1 MSTAG
6 ADQMA
11 ELAAW
16 AQELT
21 GEPIQ
26 GIERRPGGGRH
37 EAWAVKGQNGGLWF
51 LRADSAQ
58 PSNNEHYTLRRESE
72 IYAAVASVGLPVPKI
87 IGVHPVYEAV
97 LMEFVPGEARFA
109 PLDPQAQ
116 AAVVADFAP
125 LLARLHTADPAQLDL
140 PSLAP
145 VMSITDHVEQEL
157 DVWESRLQ
165 AVPAPHPFPR
175 ACFAWLRQNLPA
187 VDGSPSLVQ
196 GDTGPGN
203 FLHDGRR
210 VTALLDFEL
219 AHLGDPMEDLAW
231 VGTRNAQDPVPDFDA
246 FLAQYAEAGGVA
258 FDGDR
263 FRYHSLFAELRIVVL
278 GAERD
283 AAGGPAPMGDL
294 GSGLI
299 FGTLHQRLTLE
310 ALCAAVGEPLPVLAD
325 LPAADTEQTPYFD
338 GVLQQMKDL
347 IGPAIADPFATQ
359 RLKSLARVVK
369 HLREADR
376 IGSEALIEAELDD
389 LEAVLGHRPPSSVEG
404 RSELDRRVRAG
415 EMNAK
420 DLIPLAAADVSRA
433 HQLAAAAMGSLAT
446 RHLPYAGE
454 RG

>member
-1 MSTAG
+1 MSTSGTDRA
-6 ADQMA
+6 A

-16 AQELT
+16 AQEVT
-21 GEPIQ
+21 GEPVQ

-37 EAWAVKGQNGGLWF
+37 GAWEVKGKRGGRWF

-58 PSNNEHYTLRRESE
+58 PDANEHYTLRRESD
-72 IYAAVASVGLPVPKI
+72 IYAAVASVGLPTPKI
-87 IGVHPVYEAV
+87 LGVHPVHEAV
-97 LMEFVPGEARFA
+97 LMEFVPGEARFSPLA
-109 PLDPQAQ
+109 PEAQ

-125 LLARLHTADPAQLDL
+125 MLARLHAADPAQLDL

-145 VMSITDHVEQEL
+145 VMSITDHVVQEL
-157 DVWESRLQ
+157 DIWESRLEV
-165 AVPAPHPFPR
+165 VPAPNPFPR

-187 VDGSPSLVQ
+187 VEGSPSLVQ

-231 VGTRNAQDPVPDFDA
+231 VGTRNAQDPVPDFGV

-258 FDGDR
+258 FDAER
-263 FRYHSLFAELRIVVL
+263 FRYHSLFAELRIAVL
-278 GAERD
+278 GAERA

-299 FGTLHQRLTLE
+299 YGALHQRLTLE
-310 ALCAAVGEPLPVLAD
+310 ALCAAVGEPLPELVT
-325 LPAADTEQTPYFD
+325 LPAADTAQTAYFD
-338 GVLQQMKDL
+338 GALQQMRDL
-347 IGPAIADPFATQ
+347 IGPAIADPFAAQ

-376 IGSEALIEAELDD
+376 IGSGALIEAELDD
-389 LEAVLGHRPPSSVEG
+389 LEAVLRHRPPSRAEG
-404 RSELDRRVRAG
+404 RAELDRLVGAG
-415 EMNAK
+415 EMDAV
-420 DLIPLAAADVSRA
+420 DLIALTTGEVSRA
-433 HQLAAAAMGSLAT
+433 HQQAAAAMGSLAT
-446 RHLPYAGE
+446 RHLPCPGE
-454 RG
+454 IG

>member
-1 MSTAG
+1 MSTSG
-6 ADQMA
+6 ADRMA

-37 EAWAVKGQNGGLWF
+37 EAWAVKGASGGLWF

-58 PSNNEHYTLRRESE
+58 PDANEHYTLRRESE
-72 IYAAVASVGLPVPKI
+72 IYAAVASVGLPTPKI
-87 IGVHPVYEAV
+87 VGVHPVHEAV
-97 LMEFVPGEARFA
+97 LMEFALGEARFA
-109 PLDPQAQ
+109 PLAPEAQ
-116 AAVVADFAP
+116 ASVVADFAP
-125 LLARLHTADPAQLDL
+125 MLARLHAADPAQLDL

-145 VMSITDHVEQEL
+145 VMSITDHVVQEL
-157 DVWESRLQ
+157 DIWESRLE
-165 AVPAPHPFPR
+165 AVRAPNPFPR

-187 VDGSPSLVQ
+187 VDGLPSLVQ

-231 VGTRNAQDPVPDFDA
+231 VGTRNAQDPVPDFDV
-246 FLAQYAEAGGVA
+246 FLALYAEAGGVA
-258 FDGDR
+258 FDRER
-263 FRYHSLFAELRIVVL
+263 FQYHSLFAELRIAVL
-278 GAERD
+278 GAERA
-283 AAGGPAPMGDL
+283 AAGGPSPMGDL

-299 FGTLHQRLTLE
+299 YGALHRRLTLE
-310 ALCAAVGEPLPVLAD
+310 ALCTAMGESLPVLAD
-325 LPAADTEQTPYFD
+325 LPAADTPQTAYFD

-347 IGPAIADPFATQ
+347 IGPAIADPFAAQ

-369 HLREADR
+369 HLREVDR
-376 IGSEALIEAELDD
+376 IGRDALIEAELDD
-389 LEAVLGHRPPSSVEG
+389 LEEVLGYRPPSSFEG

-415 EMNAK
+415 EMNAV
-420 DLIPLAAADVSRA
+420 DLIPFTTAEVSRA
-433 HQLAAAAMGSLAT
+433 HQQAAAAMGSLAI
-446 RHLPYAGE
+446 RHLP
-454 RG
+454 